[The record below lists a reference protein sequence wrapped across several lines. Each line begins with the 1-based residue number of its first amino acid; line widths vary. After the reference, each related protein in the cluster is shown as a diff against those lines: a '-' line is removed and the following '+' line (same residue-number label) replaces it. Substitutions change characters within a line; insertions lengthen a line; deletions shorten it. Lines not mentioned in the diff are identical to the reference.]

1 MRSSHGFVSASI
13 LALSVIGLAG
23 CAVEGQQG
31 SEGEETVASSDQTLT
46 TTQIFTATAIAKGA
60 SKTGLYTATAS
71 GRFTFATTGTGDADL
86 YVKKGSAPTTAS
98 FGCKSDGGTAVE
110 SCGLD
115 VVAGDKIYYLV
126 VGYTAST
133 VSLSV
138 TTPDAIPG
146 GGGTTGGD
154 AGTPPARTTQTIL
167 PSSTFAAKAVKTGS
181 FTASTAGSVTFDTAG
196 TGDVD
201 LLVNV
206 GAAVA
211 GVSTPTCRSE
221 GNTSVEH
228 CTVTL
233 AAGQKAFFSV
243 LGYAAS
249 SSAGLTVTSAGGSFV
264 VDAAVDVNLA
274 PVPADVQAYLTANH
288 WGMMHLQWHTVRQWD
303 RMSAAALSSAK
314 LQGWTRSA
322 IQEGQAGNGL
332 QFLAMHRVMFRA
344 LKTQFPQYAGTIFNG
359 WSSVPTNPRD
369 PVNALPNGGTTAFSA
384 NMTTAIANL
393 MSHPENFASDDAW
406 GTYLETTFRPVPG
419 NPTAT
424 STDPSTGLHNYLH
437 NRWTDN
443 ASPVTMGDP
452 AVNLG
457 NKMFWK
463 LHGWIDEQWS
473 AYRRAKGLSDTDL
486 AYTTALHDAEM
497 EMGMMDMSGMQMV
510 HVAEPA
516 DVMPIRQMFM
526 KQ

>member
-1 MRSSHGFVSASI
+1 MKSSLISI
-13 LALSVIGLAG
+13 LAMSVLGLGG
-23 CAVEGQQG
+23 CAVDGQQG
-31 SEGEETVASSDQTLT
+31 TETGETVAVSDQSLT
-46 TTQIFTATAIAKGA
+46 TTQLFAATPIAKGA
-60 SKTGLYTATAS
+60 SKTGLYTATVS
-71 GRFTFATTGTGDADL
+71 GRLTFATTGTGDADL
-86 YVKKGSAPTTAS
+86 YVKKGSAPTTSS

-126 VGYTAST
+126 VGYTAAT

-138 TTPDAIPG
+138 TAPDAVPG
-146 GGGTTGGD
+146 GGGTGGD

-167 PSSTFAAKAVKTGS
+167 PTSAFAARVVKTGS
-181 FTASTAGSVTFDTAG
+181 FTASAAGSVTFDTAG

-211 GVSTPTCRSE
+211 GVSTPTCKSE

-249 SSAGLTVTSAGGSFV
+249 SSASLSVTSAGGSFV

-274 PVPADVQAYLTANH
+274 PVPSDVQAYLTANS
-288 WGMMHLQWHTVRQWD
+288 WGMMHLRWHTVRQWD
-303 RMSAAALSSAK
+303 RMSASALASATS
-314 LQGWTRSA
+314 QGWTRASV
-322 IQEGQAGNGL
+322 QEGQAGNGL

-344 LKTQFPQYAGTIFNG
+344 LKTQFPQYAGTVFNG
-359 WSSVPTNPRD
+359 WASVPTDPRD
-369 PVNALPNGGTTAFSA
+369 PVNALPNGGTTAFSS

-393 MSHPENFASDDAW
+393 TSRPANFASDDAW

-424 STDPSTGLHNYLH
+424 STDPTTGLHNYLH

-473 AYRRAKGLSDTDL
+473 AYRRAKGLSDTDA
-486 AYTTALHDAEM
+486 AYTAALHDAEM
-497 EMGMMDMSGMQMV
+497 EMGMMNMGGMPMV
-510 HVAEPA
+510 RMAEPA

-526 KQ
+526 QQ